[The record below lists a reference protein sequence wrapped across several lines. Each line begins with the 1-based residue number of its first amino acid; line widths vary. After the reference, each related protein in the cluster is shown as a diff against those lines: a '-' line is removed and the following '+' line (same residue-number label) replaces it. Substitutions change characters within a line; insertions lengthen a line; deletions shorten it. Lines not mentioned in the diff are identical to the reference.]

1 MTDALDH
8 GITVTEIPS
17 MEQPIDVNVE
27 TSAAFVGRT
36 LRGPLDTPV
45 PVSNYGDYRRRFGG
59 DWVRS
64 GMSSAVR
71 QFFDHG
77 GRELTVVR
85 VANAARGAML
95 VVPASGSAL
104 VLRAVEPGSTEKL
117 RAAIDYDGL
126 DDDERFNLV
135 LQRIDPESGVLQD
148 QELHRDLSF
157 AEGGRRF
164 VADVLSTSL
173 LARVEHPFPT
183 HRPESTGANYVDAV
197 QDGNDGNELSDYDV
211 VGSRRDSTGLFS
223 LNGIDRFDLLYL
235 PAIGRHRQVGPTG
248 LLAAELY
255 CRERGAALVV
265 DPSRDWETVDDAVLG
280 MRKLGFASSNMLGY
294 FPRMLVR
301 GEDAPLDAGGAVA
314 GLLSR
319 LDREHGTWHDV
330 SQVAMQRRLQPSIAL
345 SGEDE
350 QALSR
355 AGLNAIVAKKA
366 AQSVIRGDRT
376 MGRGNESH
384 TLYARLSTRRTLLR
398 IVNCIDHAT
407 RWAVFEQTDAALVQ
421 QVSGQLSAFLS
432 CLADLEAFD
441 DDDFSLDCSVLSP
454 SGDTPGLSIDISFT
468 PRGAGSPV
476 FLTLQQS
483 VGGMRVVD
491 TAFARPSV

>member
-45 PVSNYGDYRRRFGG
+45 SVSSFGDYRRRFGG
-59 DWVRS
+59 DWARS
-64 GMSSAVR
+64 GMSSAVQ
-71 QFFDHG
+71 QFFDFG
-77 GRELTVVR
+77 GSQLTIVR
-85 VANAARGAML
+85 VANAARGALL
-95 VVPASGSAL
+95 VIPASGSAL
-104 VLRAVEPGSTEKL
+104 VLRAVEPGSTERL

-126 DDDERFNLV
+126 DDEDRFNLV
-135 LQRIDPESGVLQD
+135 LQRIDPDNGVLLD

-157 AEGGRRF
+157 TEGSKRF
-164 VADVLSTSL
+164 VADVLSTST

-183 HRPESTGANYVDAV
+183 HRPEATDAAYVDAV
-197 QDGNDGNELSDYDV
+197 QDGNDGHPLSDYDV
-211 VGSRRDSTGLFS
+211 VGSRRDGTGLFS
-223 LNGIDRFDLLYL
+223 LNGIDRLDLLYL
-235 PAIGRHRQVGPTG
+235 PSIGRRQQVGPTA
-248 LLAAELY
+248 LLAAELF
-255 CRERGAALVV
+255 CRERGATLIV
-265 DPSRDWETVDDAVLG
+265 DPDRDWETVDDAVGG

-294 FPRMLVR
+294 FPRVVAR
-301 GEDAPLDAGGAVA
+301 GEKASVDAGGVIA

-330 SQVAMQRRLQPSIAL
+330 EQVPINRRLQPSMAL
-345 SGEDE
+345 SDAEQ

-355 AGLNAIVAKKA
+355 AGLNAIAAVGS
-366 AQSVIRGDRT
+366 AQSVMRGDRT

-398 IVNCIDHAT
+398 IVNSIDHAT
-407 RWAVFEQTDAALVQ
+407 RWAVFEQPDAALVE
-421 QVSGQLSAFLS
+421 QVQGQLVAFLS

-441 DDDFSLDCSVLSP
+441 DDEFSVECAVLAP
-454 SGDTPGLSIDISFT
+454 GGKTPGLSIDIGFT

-491 TAFARPSV
+491 TAFAKQTL